1 MKKSRE
7 LALKRQKLTIDK
19 KKELKQDRPKK
30 QWPISIKKVPIQVP
44 RKTGSG
50 REPYY
55 LRKKDTKNPT
65 SDRYQ
70 RSMNKK

>member
-1 MKKSRE
+1 MKKSQK
-7 LALKRQKLTIDK
+7 LALDRQKLTTDK
-19 KKELKQDRPKK
+19 KKELKLIRPKK
-30 QWPISIKKVPIQVP
+30 QWQNTTKKLPIQVP
-44 RKTGSG
+44 IKTGSG

-70 RSMNKK
+70 KSMNKN